1 MVKFLFEQNII
12 MYVFAGLCG
21 LGLLVRLIVNLVF
34 KTLVKASE
42 NPAETKN
49 KLLKL
54 MKMRFEACY
63 KAKIGVNNVDT
74 FVDKNV
80 LRYRFCGV
88 LLSTWDNF
96 SGQILFL
103 NLLIVPISAVFG
115 VVFKCGQDL
124 VLLTGAVGILTSAV
138 LIIVDKS
145 INLPAKKRMLHVN
158 LLDYLE
164 NFCKV
169 RLEQEAFH
177 PELYEQMRREY
188 AQVAESKKQ
197 VVTSKEAAKENAE
210 EELDRRREAKM
221 KKEEEKKLQAQRR
234 EEERRRLEEIRKEE
248 ERRKQ
253 EERKQLA
260 AKRREEE
267 LRKIEEERKALEARQ
282 AELKKLS
289 MEKLAEKLP
298 EPAAEKETILHSL
311 EEDLRP
317 SQERTDLNK
326 VLQGLD
332 EIAASKE
339 RDQKEKK
346 QLGKDMLS
354 MDKQAIDKP
363 STDKLSMDKLSA
375 EEKKA
380 AAKAS
385 VQNVKPA
392 KGSSKTRNN
401 SNSQEDKVIEDVLKE
416 FFA

>member
-1 MVKFLFEQNII
+1 MVKILFEQNII
-12 MYVFAGLCG
+12 LYVFAGLCG

-34 KTLVKASE
+34 KNLVKASE

-96 SGQILFL
+96 GGQILFL
-103 NLLIVPISAVFG
+103 NLLIVPVSAVFG
-115 VVFKCGQDL
+115 VVFDCGQDL
-124 VLLTGAVGILTSAV
+124 VMMTGAVGILTSAV

-145 INLPAKKRMLHVN
+145 INLSAKKRILHLN

-188 AQVAESKKQ
+188 AQVAEAKKQ
-197 VVTSKEAAKENAE
+197 VVTSKEEKNGEAK
-210 EELDRRREAKM
+210 EELDHRREAKR
-221 KKEEEKKLQAQRR
+221 KKEEEKKLQAQRK
-234 EEERRRLEEIRKEE
+234 EEERRKLEEVRKEE
-248 ERRKQ
+248 ERRRQ
-253 EERKQLA
+253 EERKKLA

-289 MEKLAEKLP
+289 SEEKQPIP
-298 EPAAEKETILHSL
+298 EAKKEAILDSL
-311 EEDLRP
+311 EEELKS
-317 SQERTDLNK
+317 SQEKTDLNK

-339 RDQKEKK
+339 LEQKEK
-346 QLGKDMLS
+346 QQQNMNRL
-354 MDKQAIDKP
+354 
-363 STDKLSMDKLSA
+363 STDKLAMDKLST

-385 VQNVKPA
+385 VQNVKAA
-392 KGSSKTRNN
+392 KGSGKARNTGD
-401 SNSQEDKVIEDVLKE
+401 SQEDKVIEDVLKE

>member
-1 MVKFLFEQNII
+1 MVKILFEQNII
-12 MYVFAGLCG
+12 LYVFAGLCG

-34 KTLVKASE
+34 KNLVKASE

-96 SGQILFL
+96 GGQILFL
-103 NLLIVPISAVFG
+103 NLLIVPVSAVFG
-115 VVFKCGQDL
+115 VVFDCGQDL
-124 VLLTGAVGILTSAV
+124 VMMTGAVGILTSAV

-145 INLPAKKRMLHVN
+145 INLSAKKRILHLN

-188 AQVAESKKQ
+188 AQVAEAKKQ
-197 VVTSKEAAKENAE
+197 VVTSKEETKGEAK
-210 EELDRRREAKM
+210 EELDHRREAKR
-221 KKEEEKKLQAQRR
+221 KKEEEKKLQAQRK
-234 EEERRRLEEIRKEE
+234 EEERRKLEEVRKEE
-248 ERRKQ
+248 ERRRQ
-253 EERKQLA
+253 EERKKLA

-289 MEKLAEKLP
+289 SEEKQPIP
-298 EPAAEKETILHSL
+298 EAKKEAILDSL
-311 EEDLRP
+311 EEELKS
-317 SQERTDLNK
+317 SQEKTDLNK

-339 RDQKEKK
+339 LEQKEKK
-346 QLGKDMLS
+346 QQNMNRL
-354 MDKQAIDKP
+354 
-363 STDKLSMDKLSA
+363 STDKLAMDKLST

-385 VQNVKPA
+385 VQNVKAA
-392 KGSSKTRNN
+392 KGSGKARNTGD
-401 SNSQEDKVIEDVLKE
+401 SQEDKVIEDVLKE

>member
-1 MVKFLFEQNII
+1 MVKILFEQNII
-12 MYVFAGLCG
+12 LYVFAGLCG

-34 KTLVKASE
+34 KNLVKASE

-96 SGQILFL
+96 GGQILFL
-103 NLLIVPISAVFG
+103 NLLIVPVSAVFG
-115 VVFKCGQDL
+115 VVFDCGQDL
-124 VLLTGAVGILTSAV
+124 VMMTGAVGILTSAV

-145 INLPAKKRMLHVN
+145 INLSAKKRILHLN

-188 AQVAESKKQ
+188 AQVAEAKKQ
-197 VVTSKEAAKENAE
+197 VVTSKEETKGEAK
-210 EELDRRREAKM
+210 EELDHRREAKR
-221 KKEEEKKLQAQRR
+221 KKEEEKKLQAQRK
-234 EEERRRLEEIRKEE
+234 EEERRRLEEVRKEE
-248 ERRKQ
+248 ERRRQ
-253 EERKQLA
+253 EERKKLA

-289 MEKLAEKLP
+289 SEEKQPIP
-298 EPAAEKETILHSL
+298 EAKKEAILDSL
-311 EEDLRP
+311 EEELKS
-317 SQERTDLNK
+317 SQEKTDLNK

-339 RDQKEKK
+339 LEQKEK
-346 QLGKDMLS
+346 QQQNMNRL
-354 MDKQAIDKP
+354 
-363 STDKLSMDKLSA
+363 STDKLAMDKLST

-385 VQNVKPA
+385 VQNVKAA
-392 KGSSKTRNN
+392 KGSGKARNTGD
-401 SNSQEDKVIEDVLKE
+401 SQEDKVIEDVLKE

>member
-1 MVKFLFEQNII
+1 MVKILFEQNII
-12 MYVFAGLCG
+12 LYVFAGLCG

-34 KTLVKASE
+34 KNLVKASE

-88 LLSTWDNF
+88 LLSTWDNVG
-96 SGQILFL
+96 GQILFL
-103 NLLIVPISAVFG
+103 NLLIVPVSAVFG
-115 VVFKCGQDL
+115 VVFDCGQDL
-124 VLLTGAVGILTSAV
+124 VMMTGAVGILTSAV

-145 INLPAKKRMLHVN
+145 INLSAKKRILHLN

-188 AQVAESKKQ
+188 AQVAEAKKQ
-197 VVTSKEAAKENAE
+197 VVTSKEETKGEAK
-210 EELDRRREAKM
+210 EELDHRREAKR
-221 KKEEEKKLQAQRR
+221 KKEEEKKLQAQRK
-234 EEERRRLEEIRKEE
+234 EEERRRLEEVRKEE
-248 ERRKQ
+248 ERRRQ
-253 EERKQLA
+253 EERKKLA

-289 MEKLAEKLP
+289 SEEKQPIP
-298 EPAAEKETILHSL
+298 EAKKEAILDSL
-311 EEDLRP
+311 EEELKS
-317 SQERTDLNK
+317 SQEKTDLNK

-339 RDQKEKK
+339 LEQKEK
-346 QLGKDMLS
+346 QQQNMNRL
-354 MDKQAIDKP
+354 
-363 STDKLSMDKLSA
+363 STDKLAMDKLST

-385 VQNVKPA
+385 VQNVKAA
-392 KGSSKTRNN
+392 KGSGKARNTGD
-401 SNSQEDKVIEDVLKE
+401 SQEDKVIEDVLKE

>member
-1 MVKFLFEQNII
+1 MVKILFEQNII
-12 MYVFAGLCG
+12 LYVFAGLCG

-34 KTLVKASE
+34 KNLVKASE

-96 SGQILFL
+96 GGQILFL
-103 NLLIVPISAVFG
+103 NLLIVPVSAVFG
-115 VVFKCGQDL
+115 VVFDCGQDL
-124 VLLTGAVGILTSAV
+124 VMMTGAVGILTSAV

-145 INLPAKKRMLHVN
+145 INLSAKKRILHLN

-188 AQVAESKKQ
+188 AQVAEAKKQ
-197 VVTSKEAAKENAE
+197 VVTSKEETKGEAK
-210 EELDRRREAKM
+210 EELDHRREAKR
-221 KKEEEKKLQAQRR
+221 KKEEEKKLQAQRK
-234 EEERRRLEEIRKEE
+234 EEERRRLEEVRKEE
-248 ERRKQ
+248 ERRRQ
-253 EERKQLA
+253 EERKKLA

-289 MEKLAEKLP
+289 SEEKQPIP
-298 EPAAEKETILHSL
+298 EAKKETILDSL
-311 EEDLRP
+311 EEELKS
-317 SQERTDLNK
+317 SQEKTDLNK

-339 RDQKEKK
+339 LEQKEK
-346 QLGKDMLS
+346 QQQNMNRL
-354 MDKQAIDKP
+354 
-363 STDKLSMDKLSA
+363 STDKLAMDKLST

-385 VQNVKPA
+385 VQNVKAA
-392 KGSSKTRNN
+392 KGSGKARNTGD
-401 SNSQEDKVIEDVLKE
+401 SQEDKVIEDVLKE

>member
-1 MVKFLFEQNII
+1 MVKILFEQNII
-12 MYVFAGLCG
+12 LYVFAGLCG

-34 KTLVKASE
+34 KNLVKASE

-96 SGQILFL
+96 GGQILFL
-103 NLLIVPISAVFG
+103 NLLIVPVSAVFG
-115 VVFKCGQDL
+115 VVFDCGQDL
-124 VLLTGAVGILTSAV
+124 VMMTGAVGILTSAV

-145 INLPAKKRMLHVN
+145 INLSAKKRMLHLN

-188 AQVAESKKQ
+188 AQVAEAKKQ
-197 VVTSKEAAKENAE
+197 VVTSKEETKGEAK
-210 EELDRRREAKM
+210 EELDHRREAKR
-221 KKEEEKKLQAQRR
+221 KKEEEKKLQAQRK
-234 EEERRRLEEIRKEE
+234 EEERRRLEEMRKEE
-248 ERRKQ
+248 ERRRQ
-253 EERKQLA
+253 EERKKLA

-289 MEKLAEKLP
+289 SEEKQPIP
-298 EPAAEKETILHSL
+298 EAKKEAILDSL
-311 EEDLRP
+311 EEELKS
-317 SQERTDLNK
+317 SQEKTDLNK

-339 RDQKEKK
+339 LEQKEKK
-346 QLGKDMLS
+346 QQNMNRL
-354 MDKQAIDKP
+354 
-363 STDKLSMDKLSA
+363 STDKLAMDKLST

-385 VQNVKPA
+385 VQNVKAA
-392 KGSSKTRNN
+392 KGSGKARNTGD
-401 SNSQEDKVIEDVLKE
+401 SQEDKVIEDVLKE

>member
-1 MVKFLFEQNII
+1 MVKILFEQNII
-12 MYVFAGLCG
+12 LYVFAGLCG

-34 KTLVKASE
+34 KNLVKASE

-96 SGQILFL
+96 GGQILFL
-103 NLLIVPISAVFG
+103 NLLIVPVSAVFG
-115 VVFKCGQDL
+115 VVFDCGQDL
-124 VLLTGAVGILTSAV
+124 VMMTGAVGILTSAV

-145 INLPAKKRMLHVN
+145 INLSAKKRMLHLN

-188 AQVAESKKQ
+188 AQVAEAKKQ
-197 VVTSKEAAKENAE
+197 VVTSKEETKGEAK
-210 EELDRRREAKM
+210 EELDHRKEAKR
-221 KKEEEKKLQAQRR
+221 KKEEEKKLQAQRK
-234 EEERRRLEEIRKEE
+234 EEERRKLEEMRKEE
-248 ERRKQ
+248 ERRRQ
-253 EERKQLA
+253 EERKKLA

-289 MEKLAEKLP
+289 SEEKQPIP
-298 EPAAEKETILHSL
+298 EVKKEAILDSL
-311 EEDLRP
+311 EEELKS
-317 SQERTDLNK
+317 SQEKTDLNK

-339 RDQKEKK
+339 LEQKEKK
-346 QLGKDMLS
+346 QQNMNRL
-354 MDKQAIDKP
+354 
-363 STDKLSMDKLSA
+363 STDKLAMDKLST

-385 VQNVKPA
+385 VQNVKAA
-392 KGSSKTRNN
+392 KGSGKVRNTGD
-401 SNSQEDKVIEDVLKE
+401 SQEDKVIEDVLKE

>member
-1 MVKFLFEQNII
+1 MVKILFEQNII
-12 MYVFAGLCG
+12 LYVFAGLCG

-34 KTLVKASE
+34 KNLVKASE

-96 SGQILFL
+96 GGQILFL
-103 NLLIVPISAVFG
+103 NLLIVPVSAVFG
-115 VVFKCGQDL
+115 VVFDCGQDL
-124 VLLTGAVGILTSAV
+124 VMMTGAVGILTSAV

-145 INLPAKKRMLHVN
+145 INLSAKKRILHLN

-188 AQVAESKKQ
+188 AQVAEAKKQ
-197 VVTSKEAAKENAE
+197 VVTSKEETKGEAK
-210 EELDRRREAKM
+210 EELDHRREAKR
-221 KKEEEKKLQAQRR
+221 KKEEEKKLQAQRK
-234 EEERRRLEEIRKEE
+234 EEERRRLEEMRKEE
-248 ERRKQ
+248 ERRRQ
-253 EERKQLA
+253 EERKKLA

-289 MEKLAEKLP
+289 SEEKQPIP
-298 EPAAEKETILHSL
+298 EAKKEAILDSL
-311 EEDLRP
+311 EEELKS
-317 SQERTDLNK
+317 SQEKTDLNK

-339 RDQKEKK
+339 LEQKEK
-346 QLGKDMLS
+346 QQNMNRL
-354 MDKQAIDKP
+354 
-363 STDKLSMDKLSA
+363 STDKLAMDKLST

-380 AAKAS
+380 AAKTS
-385 VQNVKPA
+385 VQNVKAA
-392 KGSSKTRNN
+392 KGSGKTRNTGD
-401 SNSQEDKVIEDVLKE
+401 SQEDKVIEDVLKE